1 MSDANTMSSERE
13 WPEILTIEQVAEYLQ
28 LHPQV
33 VYRHVR
39 AGTLPASRIGRTI
52 RFKKTLLDQYLES
65 GAWKSIGKF
74 MRFLDSSS
82 GTSVRA
88 ARAEAA
94 AREEAPV
101 VRENTR
107 RPRQFSVDFD

>member
-1 MSDANTMSSERE
+1 MSETRTINGRV

-65 GAWKSIGKF
+65 GAWKSAGRF
-74 MRFLDSSS
+74 MRFLDSSHD
-82 GTSVRA
+82 TSVRT
-88 ARAEAA
+88 ARAKT
-94 AREEAPV
+94 PV
-101 VRENTR
+101 KDEQPQQTVQTSR
-107 RPRQFSVDFD
+107 RVRQFSVDVD